1 MKATKKILS
10 VLLALVLALGLAACS
25 SAETPA
31 ASADPAE
38 TAGAEESPAESAG
51 AESPAASGEAMTFT
65 WWGSDTR
72 HEATEQ
78 AVNLYTEQ
86 TGVQIDIEYSAWDG
100 YWERM
105 AVLAAS
111 NAMPDVFQMDAAY
124 INTYIENGQL
134 ADLTEML
141 DLTSIMDANEI
152 ENYKVDGKLYGAPV
166 GANGTGYVYSKTLL
180 AEYGIPEP
188 TEGWTWD
195 EMLAWARDAASKLPE
210 GVYPITD
217 GRASSYEAMQNY
229 VQTNYG
235 IKLLDGA
242 EFNLTED
249 LYKEYFNL
257 YAGLREENVVP
268 LPEETLSFVEL
279 DPLSDSFTSRKVLLR
294 QINVGNVASLA
305 AMMPDGELGVVNYP
319 RGEQGGGWCQST
331 MFYCVG
337 ENSAYKQEACD
348 FIYWILSDIEAGKI
362 LGTVRGLPVSDAVY
376 EAIEPN
382 LTEGDRLGM
391 EMYQAINN
399 DVVTGLPYWNDTP
412 SAYTSWVSEFNATG
426 EAVLLGEMSVDEAC
440 TYVMT
445 IGQQVASTL
454 Q

>member
-10 VLLALVLALGLAACS
+10 VLLALALALGLAACS
-25 SAETPA
+25 STETPA

-38 TAGAEESPAESAG
+38 TSGTEESPAASAG

-141 DLTSIMDANEI
+141 DLSSIMDESEI

-166 GANGTGYVYSKTLL
+166 GANGTGFVYSKTMLE
-180 AEYGIPEP
+180 EYGIPEP

-195 EMLAWARDAASKLPE
+195 DMLAWARDAATKLPD

-217 GRASSYEAMQNY
+217 GYSYESMQNY
-229 VQTNYG
+229 VETNYG
-235 IKLLDGA
+235 IKLLDGDA
-242 EFNLTED
+242 FNVTED
-249 LYKEYFNL
+249 LFLEYFNL
-257 YAGLREENVVP
+257 YAGLREEGVVP
-268 LPEETLSFVEL
+268 KAEESLSFVEL

-305 AMMPDGELGVVNYP
+305 DMMPDDELGVVNFP
-319 RGEQGGGWCQST
+319 RGDFGGGWCQST

-337 ENSAYKQEACD
+337 ANSAHQQEACD
-348 FIYWILSDIEAGKI
+348 FIYWILSDVDAGKI
-362 LGTVRGLPVSDAVY
+362 LGTVRGLPVSNEVY

-382 LTEGDRLGM
+382 LSEGEQLGM
-391 EMYQAINN
+391 QMYQAINN
-399 DVVTGLPYWNDTP
+399 DVVTGTPYWADTP

-426 EAVLLGEMSVDEAC
+426 EAIILGEMSVEEAC
-440 TYVMT
+440 TYIMT
-445 IGQQVASTL
+445 IGQQVASSL

>member
-38 TAGAEESPAESAG
+38 TSDTEESPAESAG

-134 ADLTEML
+134 ADLTDML
-141 DLTSIMDANEI
+141 DLSPIMDESEI

-166 GANGTGYVYSKTLL
+166 GANGTGFVYSKTMLE
-180 AEYGIPEP
+180 EYGIPEP

-195 EMLAWARDAASKLPE
+195 EMLAWARDAATKLPD

-217 GRASSYEAMQNY
+217 GYSYESMQNY
-229 VQTNYG
+229 VETNYG
-235 IKLLDGA
+235 IKLLDGDA
-242 EFNLTED
+242 FNLTEE
-249 LYKEYFNL
+249 LYLEYFNL
-257 YAGLREENVVP
+257 YADLREEGVVP
-268 LPEETLSFVEL
+268 KAEESLSFVEL

-305 AMMPDGELGVVNYP
+305 DMMPDDELGVVNFP
-319 RGEQGGGWCQST
+319 RGEFGGGWCQST

-337 ENSAYKQEACD
+337 ANSAHQQEACD
-348 FIYWILSDIEAGKI
+348 LRARPARQR
-362 LGTVRGLPVSDAVY
+362 RGL
-376 EAIEPN
+376 
-382 LTEGDRLGM
+382 
-391 EMYQAINN
+391 
-399 DVVTGLPYWNDTP
+399 
-412 SAYTSWVSEFNATG
+412 
-426 EAVLLGEMSVDEAC
+426 
-440 TYVMT
+440 
-445 IGQQVASTL
+445 
-454 Q
+454 